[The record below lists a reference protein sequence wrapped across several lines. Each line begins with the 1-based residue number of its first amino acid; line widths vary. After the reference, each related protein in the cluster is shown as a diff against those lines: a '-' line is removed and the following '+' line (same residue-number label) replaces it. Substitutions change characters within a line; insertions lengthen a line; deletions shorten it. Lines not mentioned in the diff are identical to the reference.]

1 LISYIF
7 PIVPKPTYFIY
18 GGTIR
23 QRPNFA
29 QRSVEFMAL
38 KGIDQLNGGGNAM
51 LLLIMLDQDEAED
64 NPADDSY
71 CPNYPC

>member
-1 LISYIF
+1 
-7 PIVPKPTYFIY
+7 
-18 GGTIR
+18 
-23 QRPNFA
+23 
-29 QRSVEFMAL
+29 MAL
-38 KGIDQLNGGGNAM
+38 KGIDQLNGCDNAT